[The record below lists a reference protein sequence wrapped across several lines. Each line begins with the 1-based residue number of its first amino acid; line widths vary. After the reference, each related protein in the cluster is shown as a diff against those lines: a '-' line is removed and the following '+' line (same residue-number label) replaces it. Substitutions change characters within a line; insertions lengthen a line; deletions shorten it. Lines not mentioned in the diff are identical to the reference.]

1 VTAAAYTSQLP
12 LSDDLDIYGVHL
24 EREADPA
31 NDGAALR
38 YAITPGYFAAM
49 GIPLRAGRVLDEH
62 DGRAAPRAVV
72 LSESFARSAFP
83 GVDPI
88 GQRLRFGAPEGDW
101 YTVVGVVGDVRQT
114 ALGLT
119 TANAVY
125 VTPMQWHWV
134 DQRVSLVVRA
144 SGDPAALA
152 GAVRDAIWS
161 VDKDQPVVRI
171 ATMRELVETSVADR
185 RFALVVF
192 ETFGAAALVLAAIGL
207 YGILSV
213 SVTERTRE
221 IGVRSAL
228 GASTREILGLV
239 LRQGMVLT
247 GVGVALGLVLAW
259 AATRSLGALL
269 FQLPALDPVTYAG
282 VIVLLVG
289 VAAVAC
295 WGPAWRAARLDPALT
310 LRAE

>member
-1 VTAAAYTSQLP
+1 M
-12 LSDDLDIYGVHL
+12 DMYGVHL
-24 EREADPA
+24 ERETDPA

-38 YAITPGYFAAM
+38 YAVTPGYFAAM
-49 GIPLRAGRVLDEH
+49 GIPLRTGRLLDEH
-62 DGRAAPRAVV
+62 DRAGSPRSVV
-72 LSESFARSAFP
+72 VSESFAKAAFP
-83 GVDPI
+83 AGDPI
-88 GQRLRFGAPEGDW
+88 GQRLRFGDPEGDW

-125 VTPMQWHWV
+125 VTPTQWHWV
-134 DQRVSLVVRA
+134 DRQMSLVVRGRG
-144 SGDPAALA
+144 GDAPATLA
-152 GAVRDAIWS
+152 PAVRAAIWS
-161 VDKDQPVVRI
+161 VDKDQPVVRV
-171 ATMRELVETSVADR
+171 ATMRELVEASVADR

-192 ETFGAAALVLAAIGL
+192 EAFGAAALALAAIGL

-228 GASTREILGLV
+228 GASSRDILGLV

-247 GVGVALGLVLAW
+247 VVGVAVGLVLAW
-259 AATRSLGALL
+259 AAGRSLAALL
-269 FQLPALDPVTYAG
+269 FELPALDPVTYAS
-282 VIVLLVG
+282 VVVLLLG

-295 WGPAWRAARLDPALT
+295 WGPAWRAARLDPAIT